1 MLIPGAT
8 IRREGIETKKVK
20 KDLQQAQA
28 DTYTAASLF
37 NYVDNTER
45 WEAITLF
52 PPTAP
57 IPSAPR

>member
-1 MLIPGAT
+1 MS
-8 IRREGIETKKVK
+8 KKVK

-28 DTYTAASLF
+28 DTYTATSLF